1 MTFAVGS
8 LVKARGREWVVL
20 PDSADDLLVVR
31 PLGGSDAEITGLY
44 LPLESVSEAHFALP
58 DARDLGDHRSA
69 RLLHEALRLGIRSS
83 AGPFR
88 SFGRIAVDPRP
99 YQLVPLLMALRLDPV
114 RLLIADD
121 VGIGKTIEALLV
133 ARELL
138 DRGAAQ
144 RLAVLCPPH
153 LAGQWQAEM
162 RDKFHL
168 DAELVLASTAAR
180 LERGL
185 RLDESLFDRHPITI
199 VSTDFIKSDRR
210 RDEFLRAAP
219 ELVVVDEAHGCTDS
233 AARRGGRHQRYQLVR
248 QLSDDLTRNLVLV
261 TATPHS
267 GNEAAFRE
275 LVGFLDRSFRELPDD
290 LSTTERRTERQRLAR
305 QFVQR
310 RRGDIQR
317 YLGSD
322 TPFPDRLA
330 REETYALTPEY
341 RRLFERV
348 LSYARETVRDTTG
361 GVQRQRVRW
370 WSALGLLRALG
381 SSPAAAAM
389 TLRSRAQS
397 ADAETVAEADEIGRR
412 NVLDLIDDESAE
424 GADVVPGADAEPGET
439 EAGASR
445 RRLRDLA
452 READTLFGRG
462 DAKLARGIEIVR
474 GLVRDGSNPIIF
486 CRFIATAEYL
496 KNALRTALG
505 ADVTVEAITGELAGD
520 VREARVRELMER
532 DRRVLVAT
540 DCLSEGI
547 NLQEGFDAVVHYDLS
562 WNPTRHEQREGRVD
576 RYLQPKAE
584 VKVVTLYGLN
594 NQIDGIVLAVLLRK
608 HRTIRDSLGISV
620 PVPIDS
626 NAVLEAIL
634 EGLLLRGGSDASTVD
649 QLELFERDVLRPQE
663 ALLHEEWDRAVEREQ
678 RSRTVFAQE
687 TIDYRE
693 VEREVIAAREAV
705 GSGVDV
711 ERFVREAL
719 VRHGATVRRTNG
731 VIDVDLGDLTSRA
744 LRDVAGLGDHRSLRV
759 RFDGPPKVG
768 EILLGRTHPIVE
780 GLAAYLTDTALD
792 REVAGVAKRAGVI
805 RTGSVAA
812 RTTALLVRLRYD
824 LSSSRGGERQLAE
837 EIRLVAFS
845 GTYEAPAWL
854 DDAQAA
860 ALVAAEPSSEV
871 AHEHRVREL
880 ERFNSGFASLS
891 PHVEALAA
899 TRAAE
904 LRDAHDRVRAGARI
918 GGRTTVDPQLPV
930 DILGAYV
937 YLPTIPA

>member
-20 PDSADDLLVVR
+20 PDSAEDLLVVR
-31 PLGGSDAEITGLY
+31 PLGGSDAEVTGIY
-44 LPLESVSEAHFALP
+44 LPLESVSAAHFGLP
-58 DARDLGDHRSA
+58 DARDLGDYRSA
-69 RLLHEALRLGIRSS
+69 RLLQEALRLGIRSS

-88 SFGRIAVDPRP
+88 SFGHIAVEPRP

-138 DRGAAQ
+138 DRGDVQ

-168 DAELVLASTAAR
+168 DPELVLASTAAR

-185 RLDESLFDRHPITI
+185 RLDETLFDRHPITI

-219 ELVVVDEAHGCTDS
+219 ELVIVDEAHACTDN
-233 AARRGGRHQRYQLVR
+233 AAGRGGRHQRYQLVR
-248 QLSDDLTRNLVLV
+248 SLADDLTRNLLLV

-275 LVGFLDRSFRELPDD
+275 LVGFLDRTFLALPDD

-310 RRGDIQR
+310 RRGDIAR

-348 LSYARETVRDTTG
+348 LAYARESVRDSSG
-361 GVQRQRVRW
+361 GAQRQRVRW
-370 WSALGLLRALG
+370 WSALALLRALG

-412 NVLDLIDDESAE
+412 NVLDLVDDESVE
-424 GADVVPGADAEPGET
+424 GADVVPGADSESGET
-439 EAGASR
+439 DAGTSR

-452 READTLFGRG
+452 READALVGRR

-474 GLVRDGSNPIIF
+474 ALVLDGSNPIVF
-486 CRFIATAEYL
+486 CRFIATAEYV
-496 KNALRTALG
+496 KDALRAALG
-505 ADVTVEAITGELAGD
+505 ADVTVEAVTGELAAD
-520 VREARVRELMER
+520 QREDRVRELMEH
-532 DRRVLVAT
+532 DSRVLVAT

-547 NLQEGFDAVVHYDLS
+547 NLQEGFDAVIHYDLS

-584 VKVVTLYGLN
+584 VKVVTLYGLD

-626 NAVLEAIL
+626 NTVLEAIL
-634 EGLLLRGGSDASTVD
+634 EGLLLRGRSDDSTVD

-663 ALLHEEWDRAVEREQ
+663 ALLHDEWDLAVERER

-687 TIDYRE
+687 TIDYLE

-711 ERFVREAL
+711 QRFVSEAL
-719 VRHGATVRRTNG
+719 VRNGATVRQTNG
-731 VIDVDLGDLTSRA
+731 VLDIDLGDLTSRA
-744 LRDVAGLGDHRSLRV
+744 LRDVVGLGDRRSIRL
-759 RFDGPPKVG
+759 RFDGPPKAG
-768 EILLGRTHPIVE
+768 ETLLGRTHPMVE

-792 REVAGVAKRAGVI
+792 HEAAGVAKRAGVI
-805 RTGSVAA
+805 RTGGVIT
-812 RTTALLVRLRYD
+812 RTTALLLRLRYE
-824 LSSSRGGERQLAE
+824 LRSSRGSEQQLAE
-837 EIRLVAFS
+837 EICLVAFE
-845 GTYEAPAWL
+845 GAFTAPHWL
-854 DDAQAA
+854 EDLRAA
-860 ALVAAEPSSEV
+860 ALVGAEPSVEL
-871 AHEHRVREL
+871 AQEHRVREL
-880 ERFNSGFASLS
+880 ERFTAGFEGLR
-891 PHVEALAA
+891 PHLEAFAA
-899 TRAAE
+899 ERAAE
-904 LRDAHDRVRAGARI
+904 LRDAHDRVRTGARI
-918 GGRTTVDPQLPV
+918 TGRTTVEPQLPV
-930 DILGAYV
+930 DVLGAYI